1 MRMEHLLGSLSCIV
15 QRETGE
21 ILKILKKTSST
32 PLFSSQVV
40 VDMFIVI
47 SDSEVSNSKHHHHEE
62 RLGDLFFVASLEMPI
77 KITISLLGHQQLL

>member
-1 MRMEHLLGSLSCIV
+1 MAYGTPPWFI
-15 QRETGE
+15 
-21 ILKILKKTSST
+21 ILHCTERNRGNIKNIEENISYTFVL
-32 PLFSSQVV
+32 SQVV